1 MLKHERGKIMAF
13 ILLAIVGF
21 FALIAM
27 GTAAIHVHQQV
38 FLKQSALVVG
48 SNQQSTSKSDLHFVD
63 LSGDSLRARDLR
75 THTVGGQTPAA
86 GNFDVI
92 HPHGR
97 AEIVYYYR
105 SGGKLYALTQRKQTL
120 VNSAP
125 YLSVLFA
132 LLYWGAF
139 VILMLIRRRKVRELN
154 AEIAALARQ
163 TQQIADNQPVDSLL
177 LTKNSRLYP
186 LATGL
191 EQLQGKVSKTRQQ
204 ARLRHERFTMLLA
217 NLPQGIMQIDDKRQV
232 RLSNR
237 AMGEILDQSI
247 SPAVHPVVDDIKD
260 YKLAH
265 MLDRCLKT
273 GQNQRSE
280 ITLSMSDRTVDA
292 SVLSVGTA
300 KQRQALI
307 ILYDLSYFRA
317 VEQMQTDFVAN
328 VSHELKTPVTAIEG
342 FAETLLDGAK
352 DDPAVRDEFLNI
364 IASESKRLTRL
375 VNDILTL
382 QSPERKPTPQLIHL
396 RAFTDEIVRNLNK
409 QIAARN
415 LDVDVQIDDAIELST
430 DQSELTQVMRNLI
443 DNAVFYNRENGK
455 VRVSAYPDAQNVV
468 IRVTDTGIGIPQ
480 ADQERIFER
489 FYRVDKARS
498 RNNGGTGLGL
508 AIVHSAVAELGG
520 TIKLQSRPGVGSTF
534 TVTLPRNE
542 ESASQ
547 SV

>member
-1 MLKHERGKIMAF
+1 MLKHERGKVIAF
-13 ILLAIVGF
+13 ILLAIAGF
-21 FALIAM
+21 FALMAL
-27 GTAAIHVHQQV
+27 GSAAIRVHQQV

-48 SNQQSTSKSDLHFVD
+48 HNQESTRNTDLNFVD
-63 LSGDSLRARDLR
+63 LRGASLRARDLR
-75 THTVGGQTPAA
+75 THTVSGKTPAA
-86 GNFDVI
+86 GNFDLI

-97 AEIVYYYR
+97 AEIVYYYH
-105 SGGKLYALTQRKQTL
+105 SAGKLYALTQRRQTL
-120 VNSAP
+120 INSAP
-125 YLSVLFA
+125 YLTLLFG
-132 LLYWGAF
+132 LVYWGAF
-139 VILMLIRRRKVRELN
+139 AILMLLRRRKVHELN
-154 AEIAALARQ
+154 IEIAALARQ
-163 TQQIADNQPVDSLL
+163 AQQVAAEEPVTPIL

-186 LATGL
+186 LAAGL
-191 EQLQGKVSKTRQQ
+191 QQLQEKMVQTCEQG
-204 ARLRHERFTMLLA
+204 RLLHERFTMLMA

-237 AMGEILDQSI
+237 AMAEILGQSI

-260 YKLAH
+260 YQLAR
-265 MLDRCLKT
+265 MLDRCMRT
-273 GQNQRSE
+273 GTDQRSE
-280 ITLSMSDRTVDA
+280 ITLSMTDRPVDA

-364 IASESKRLTRL
+364 IANESKRLTRL

-382 QSPERKPTPQLIHL
+382 QSPERKPTPQLVHL
-396 RAFTDEIVRNLNK
+396 RTFTDEIVRNLSQ
-409 QIAARN
+409 QIRAHN
-415 LDVDVQIDDAIELST
+415 LKVAVQIDDAIELT
-430 DQSELTQVMRNLI
+430 ADHMALTQVLRNLI
-443 DNAVFYNRENGK
+443 DNAVFYNRENGQ
-455 VRVSAYPDAQNVV
+455 VRISAYPDEQNVV
-468 IRVTDTGIGIPQ
+468 IRVTDTGIGIPL

-508 AIVHSAVAELGG
+508 AIVHDAVAELGG
-520 TIKLQSRPGVGSTF
+520 TMSLQSRPGVGSTF
-534 TVTLPRNE
+534 TVTLPRK
-542 ESASQ
+542 A
-547 SV
+547 